1 MESEWWIM
9 GEGRRSI
16 AIIGAGSAGTTAAYK
31 LWREFGDSLDITVYE
46 RQQHAG
52 GRAWDIHFAGSRIEV
67 GGTLLHSSGRHIM
80 ELMDFTGAREGESG
94 LSIDGKDET
103 YGFWTSKGFPVFT
116 HTTLVSMALGIVKHV
131 GPYAALKVTGE
142 ATEMAAKWEGVYEL
156 QNAGK
161 RFRHPDDLLRAL
173 GLFDPTQIS
182 LGEFL
187 DQRYVGKRMAEDIV
201 EAITHNMYN
210 QGLEMNAFAGLVG
223 LAGAGLAG
231 GYLFAV
237 EGGNWTVFQ
246 KTLEGI
252 GAQVRYGVGARRV
265 EMSVAETGAPLFQ
278 VEADDG
284 SSAAYD
290 AVLVAA
296 PFALSGLEVVSGD
309 GPLDIPVHPYQR
321 VECAFVAGD
330 INPGYFRGKT
340 GGRVP
345 STAYTATSAGAP
357 FMSIGV
363 TGFSPDYGK
372 RIYKIFSAE
381 HVMSDAEIARIFE
394 RISDVRRFTWPGA
407 YPVLK
412 PGIQHVPFELAPG
425 LYYGCA
431 FETAAGSIEVEAV
444 GGTNA
449 AGLAA
454 DYLRSMGG

>member
-1 MESEWWIM
+1 MA
-9 GEGRRSI
+9 EGKRSI

-31 LWREFGDSLDITVYE
+31 LWREFGDDLDITVYE
-46 RQQHAG
+46 RGKHAG
-52 GRAWDIHFAGSRIEV
+52 GRAWDIHFAGERIEV

-80 ELMDFTGAREGESG
+80 ELMEFTGAKEGVSG

-103 YGFWTSKGFPVFT
+103 YGFWTSEGFPVFT
-116 HTTLVSMALGIVKHV
+116 HTSLVSMALGIVKHV
-131 GPYAALKVTGE
+131 GPYAALKVTNE
-142 ATEMAAKWEGVYEL
+142 ATAMAERWENIYKL
-156 QNAGK
+156 QNAGR
-161 RFRHPDDLLRAL
+161 RFERPDDLLRAL
-173 GLFDPTQIS
+173 ALHEPTTIS

-187 DQRYVGKRMAEDIV
+187 QERFVGKRMAEDIV

-246 KTLEGI
+246 KTLELMGVE
-252 GAQVRYGVGARRV
+252 ARFGVGVQRV
-265 EMSVAETGAPLFQ
+265 EAEASSDGTRTFT
-278 VEADDG
+278 VEADDDTR
-284 SSAAYD
+284 ATYD
-290 AVLVAA
+290 AVVVAA
-296 PFALSGLEVVSGD
+296 PFALSGIEVFAD
-309 GPLDIPVHPYQR
+309 DERLDIPVHPYQR

-330 INPGYFRGKT
+330 INPQYFGGKAK
-340 GGRVP
+340 GRVP

-363 TGFSPDYGK
+363 TGFSPNYGK

-381 HVMSDAEIARIFE
+381 HKMTDAELGRIFE

-407 YPVLK
+407 YPVLT
-412 PGIQHVPFELAPG
+412 PGIEHVPFVLAPG

-454 DYLRSMGG
+454 DYLHSLG